1 MDCADAKIGVQ
12 GLAWPTNVSSQ
23 GSSVDKSVF
32 SWERGDARGLL
43 SSVEALLAFPKGSV
57 LFTCG
62 AVGNESTSALT
73 DGIDFSLSNSLV
85 S

>member
-1 MDCADAKIGVQ
+1 M
-12 GLAWPTNVSSQ
+12 N
-23 GSSVDKSVF
+23 KSVF
-32 SWERGDARGLL
+32 SWERGNARGLL

-62 AVGNESTSALT
+62 AIGNESTST
-73 DGIDFSLSNSLV
+73 VPDGIDISLSNSLV

>member
-1 MDCADAKIGVQ
+1 M
-12 GLAWPTNVSSQ
+12 
-23 GSSVDKSVF
+23 DKSVF

-43 SSVEALLAFPKGSV
+43 SSIEALLAFAKGSV

-62 AVGNESTSALT
+62 AIGNESTSAVT
-73 DGIDFSLSNSLV
+73 NGIDISLSNALV

>member
-1 MDCADAKIGVQ
+1 MPRWWVQ
-12 GLAWPTNVSSQ
+12 GLAWPTNVSPQ

-43 SSVEALLAFPKGSV
+43 SSIEVLLAFAKGSA

-62 AVGNESTSALT
+62 AIGNESTSAVT
-73 DGIDFSLSNSLV
+73 DGIDISLSNALV

>member
-1 MDCADAKIGVQ
+1 MPRWRVQ
-12 GLAWPTNVSSQ
+12 GLAWPTNVSPQ

-43 SSVEALLAFPKGSV
+43 SSIEALLAFAKGSA

-62 AVGNESTSALT
+62 AVGNESTSAVT
-73 DGIDFSLSNSLV
+73 DGIDISLSNALV